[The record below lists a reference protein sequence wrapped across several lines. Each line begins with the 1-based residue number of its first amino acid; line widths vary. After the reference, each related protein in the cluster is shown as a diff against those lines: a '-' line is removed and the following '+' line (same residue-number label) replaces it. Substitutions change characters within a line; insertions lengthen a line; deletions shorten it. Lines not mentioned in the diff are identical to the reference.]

1 MASSE
6 LAGPYSDDQQS
17 MERSIM
23 GLIDVEAED
32 LGARSTGNVEERDE
46 IRNALVR
53 HDSIL

>member
-1 MASSE
+1 
-6 LAGPYSDDQQS
+6 